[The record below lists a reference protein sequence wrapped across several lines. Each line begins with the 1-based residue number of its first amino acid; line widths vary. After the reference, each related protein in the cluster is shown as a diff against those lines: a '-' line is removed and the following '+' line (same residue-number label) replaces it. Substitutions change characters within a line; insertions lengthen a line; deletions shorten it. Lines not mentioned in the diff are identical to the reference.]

1 MSKAQRDF
9 IKTKKYFI
17 CLLTA
22 AVVAGIVMIV
32 VVALNVTIKK
42 NVVERV
48 TDESKF
54 LAEQQAELVNI
65 IIEEQFHKIST
76 ISGMVENGLSFLDA
90 GDQKNLS
97 TFVEKNEICMLAY
110 ADKNGN
116 VITYQ
121 GKKLENIS
129 KREYFSKVIDGKQEY
144 GCQYVKTTQLENEP
158 KVIFSTAVHQ
168 NGEIQGI
175 VFFSKDIAVLRDNMF
190 EQSMFNTQE
199 SSMIVDQTGTILVK
213 NKRSEKIYADVKNIY
228 EIYSE
233 SEKTKEIFLNADSGS
248 MILGKNDEVVLA
260 YSSMKQNDWY
270 LVCMIGT
277 DIAKQEYTTNL
288 MAIRRMVL
296 IVSICFILGNI
307 YLGILFV
314 LQIKRTRKKYEE
326 SKNRYERIVSILTK
340 MNCMVVEYDINSGK
354 IASNELFEKMFG
366 YGIEDHFFE
375 KLSEHKTRH
384 PEFDFDGF
392 IRELN
397 FAIQNKQTTSIE
409 VLYCKNEYSYKI
421 LSIIMMPILNE
432 EDQVTE
438 IIGCVREN
446 GTEHSQI
453 KEKVDMF
460 NQVPVGTHRCYL
472 SDPIHFDYVGEKLCA
487 LLGYTKEEFDKKIG
501 RNYVNIIVEE
511 DRKKFISFVNESAT
525 APGVRKCQ
533 YNVRCKNGETLA
545 VLDTMESIK
554 NDSGVMYGY
563 SVVVDITEY
572 VKRQNIVRQ
581 EMSQLE
587 QKLEELRINNS
598 TSQMQPHFL
607 YNALSSIREIVL
619 INPQYASDL
628 IYDFTVY
635 LRACIRSMKN
645 TDMISISQE
654 MDNIRAYVNIEK
666 MRMGDRLKVNYDLKS
681 EDFQIVPL
689 SIQPLVENAIRHG
702 IYNRGKKGGIVVVET
717 KTLSEWNV
725 IIIKDDGVGFD
736 YQKVR
741 DEVERGERQS
751 IGLDNVMFR
760 LNKQLNAKVT
770 IKSTVGVGTIIVVRI
785 PKKGKDNERNHT

>member
-607 YNALSSIREIVL
+607 CNALSSIREIVL